1 MKYYTSQLQEDVKN
15 IFKLN
20 MQKKKTKPKIRK
32 FSLSPKIRRLGV

>member
-20 MQKKKTKPKIRK
+20 MQKKKKTEDKKVQPQSKN
-32 FSLSPKIRRLGV
+32 

>member
-20 MQKKKTKPKIRK
+20 MQKKKKPKIRK

>member
-20 MQKKKTKPKIRK
+20 MQKKKNKTEDKKVQPQSKN
-32 FSLSPKIRRLGV
+32 

>member
-20 MQKKKTKPKIRK
+20 MQKKKTEDKKVQPQ
-32 FSLSPKIRRLGV
+32 SQN